1 MPPNGSTIPEYS
13 KEAAAMKLTTGEK
26 AFVTANYAVLALL
39 TVIIVLPFWYVITV
53 SVTPYHIFSDK
64 NGVVWFPRSFS
75 LEYYRYLLEKGSLIY
90 SSYANTIRNTL
101 GGVLLAL
108 VLTSG
113 AAYALSDKRLPGRRI
128 LVLYFVF
135 TMLFKGGMIPT
146 YIVVKQLGLLN
157 SNWVLILVMAYSAFY
172 MIIMKT
178 FFEGIPES
186 LKESAAIDGASE
198 FRILWQIVLPL
209 SRPVLASIGL
219 MYMVVYW
226 NDFFNA
232 LLYTTDWSKAPVQLV
247 LRTIIAN
254 SSLPP
259 ELLESA
265 GSTPPPTIGI
275 QMSAIVIVALPMMLL
290 YPFVQK
296 YFEQG
301 MMVGSVKG

>member
-1 MPPNGSTIPEYS
+1 
-13 KEAAAMKLTTGEK
+13 MKLTASEK
-26 AFVTANYAVLALL
+26 TFVTANYLL
-39 TVIIVLPFWYVITV
+39 LSIITIIIVLPFWYVISV
-53 SVTPYHIFSDK
+53 SITPYHIFSDK
-64 NGVVWFPRSFS
+64 NGMILVPRSFS
-75 LEYYRYLLEKGSLIY
+75 LEYYSYLLEKGSLIY
-90 SSYANTIRNTL
+90 KAYANTIRNTL

-108 VLTSG
+108 VLTAT
-113 AAYALSDKRLPGRRI
+113 AAYALAEKRLPGRRMLI
-128 LVLYFVF
+128 LYFVF

-146 YIVVKQLGLLN
+146 YITVKQLGLLDTGY
-157 SNWVLILVMAYSAFY
+157 VLILVMAYSAFY

-178 FFEGIPES
+178 FFEGIPDS

-209 SRPVLASIGL
+209 SMPVMASIAL

-232 LLYTTDWSKAPVQLV
+232 LLYMTDWNKAPVQLV
-247 LRTIIAN
+247 LRMIIAN

-259 ELLESA
+259 ELLEQA

-275 QMSAIVIVALPMMLL
+275 QMAAIVIVALPMMIL